1 MSGVAGTG
9 DEAREWRR
17 LPPTRR
23 QQRADLAVGIGLA
36 LAALASFEV
45 VRSLGWQLG
54 EAPGRVEQT
63 LWALGVTLPL
73 CVRRRFPVAVLVA
86 VAAVFIGLQA
96 RLILEG
102 FVTGIA
108 LFLAVFTAGAW
119 SSDRRVAG
127 AARLVVVVAMF
138 SWLGISLSTTAWEE
152 VVADRED
159 LTGLLPPATASLV
172 YLTLTN
178 VAYFTAAWIF
188 GDRAWRHA
196 RDRAELVT
204 RNAELAAQRHE
215 NARRAV
221 VEERVR
227 IARELHDVVAHHV
240 SVMGVQA
247 GAARHVLDRD
257 PEAARGALVAI
268 EESSRSAVVEM
279 RRLLGVLRQ
288 GDPEPGDDG
297 AGRGRE
303 EPAAGRTSLPGV
315 ADLPGL
321 VGRLDRASL
330 TAALTEI
337 GDPRPLPAALS
348 VSVYRVVQEAL
359 TNTVKHAHARRV
371 DVRLRW
377 LDAGVEVEVTDDGH
391 GSAASPSTGMGL
403 VGMRERVTL
412 HRGELEAGPRAVGGY
427 RVRARFPLPPA
438 AARDGAARDGADDRG
453 REAPG
458 GTVAAVR
465 P

>member
-1 MSGVAGTG
+1 MSVDVAETG
-9 DEAREWRR
+9 REWQR
-17 LPPTRR
+17 PGPTRR
-23 QQRADLAVGIGLA
+23 QQRVDLAVGLGLA
-36 LAALASFEV
+36 VAALASFEL
-45 VRSLGWQLG
+45 VRSLGWELG
-54 EAPGRVEQT
+54 RSPGRVEQV
-63 LWALGVTLPL
+63 LWALAVTLPL

-86 VAAVFIGLQA
+86 VSAAFIGLQA
-96 RLILEG
+96 RLILES
-102 FVTGIA
+102 FVTSIA
-108 LFLAVFTAGAW
+108 LFLAVFTVGAW
-119 SSDRRVAG
+119 CADRRLAG

-138 SWLGISLSTTAWEE
+138 SWLGISLTTTAWQEAF
-152 VVADRED
+152 ADRDE
-159 LTGLLPPATASLV
+159 LTGLLPPVTATLV

-178 VAYFTAAWIF
+178 IAYFAGAWVF

-257 PEAARGALVAI
+257 PEAARTALVAI
-268 EESSRSAVVEM
+268 EESSRSAVSEM
-279 RRLLGVLRQ
+279 RGLLGVLRQ
-288 GDPEPGDDG
+288 GGDPEPGTEADG
-297 AGRGRE
+297 DRATDRAVDRAS
-303 EPAAGRTSLPGV
+303 PPGL
-315 ADLPGL
+315 AELPGL
-321 VGRLDRASL
+321 VERLDRPPL
-330 TAALTEI
+330 AAAFVEV
-337 GDPRPLPAALS
+337 GDARRLPPALS
-348 VSVYRVVQEAL
+348 VSLYRVAQEAL

-377 LDAGVEVEVTDDGH
+377 LPAAVEVEVTDDGR

-403 VGMRERVTL
+403 VGMRERVSL
-412 HRGELEAGPRAVGGY
+412 HGGELEAGPRAVGGY
-427 RVRARFPLPPA
+427 RVRARFPLAADPGPP
-438 AARDGAARDGADDRG
+438 DGPGAAGPG
-453 REAPG
+453 RTSTDP
-458 GTVAAVR
+458 VPAVR